1 MVNSARRTA
10 TAEKNRLA
18 LEELDKM
25 LRDQLAAGK
34 NAEEKLMVDVDKDK
48 GFKVLVVE
56 KLRKGRLIGEYQ
68 VRWENCH
75 FCSIYRLLP

>member
-25 LRDQLAAGK
+25 LREQLAAGK
-34 NAEEKLMVDVDKDK
+34 NAEEKLMVDVDKDAF
-48 GFKVLVVE
+48 GCV
-56 KLRKGRLIGEYQ
+56 RKAVQ
-68 VRWENCH
+68 K
-75 FCSIYRLLP
+75 P

>member
-48 GFKVLVVE
+48 GFEV
-56 KLRKGRLIGEYQ
+56 
-68 VRWENCH
+68 
-75 FCSIYRLLP
+75 